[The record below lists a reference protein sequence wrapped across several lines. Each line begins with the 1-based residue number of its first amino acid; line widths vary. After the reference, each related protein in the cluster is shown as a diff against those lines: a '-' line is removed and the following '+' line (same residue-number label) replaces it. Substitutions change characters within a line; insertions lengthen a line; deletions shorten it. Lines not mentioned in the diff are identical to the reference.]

1 VFVSDKTVHL
11 SAYMQVPPQAEVG
24 YAFTDDDQVEISV
37 GEHSRV
43 LDLFDGVTLVFEEH
57 SLEQV
62 AEIMRTALSELRER
76 RG

>member
-1 VFVSDKTVHL
+1 MFVSDTTVHMN
-11 SAYMQVPPQAEVG
+11 AYMHVPPRAQVG
-24 YAFTDDDQVEISV
+24 YALTEDDQVEISV
-37 GEHSRV
+37 GERSRV

-62 AEIMRTALSELRER
+62 VEIMTEALAELRAQ